1 MSSILLGVHSPHSQA
16 QPTFRDL
23 LRTRLVE
30 QDTVPP
36 DAADRTDLVFN
47 LTKFFNRLG
56 QDAESVHRRLGWSW
70 AGFRFMNLL
79 WAAGPIEARQLT
91 RLSGASRAA
100 TSAVLN
106 TLERDG
112 LIRRDRSETDRRQVL
127 VSLTDEGT
135 SRLLEGLRA
144 QAERDRAWFAVL
156 SPEEQRQLGHL
167 LMRLADQPTP

>member
-1 MSSILLGVHSPHSQA
+1 M
-16 QPTFRDL
+16 
-23 LRTRLVE
+23 
-30 QDTVPP
+30 
-36 DAADRTDLVFN
+36 
-47 LTKFFNRLG
+47 
-56 QDAESVHRRLGWSW
+56 HRRLGWSW

-79 WAAGPIEARQLT
+79 WAAGPLEARQLT

-127 VSLTDEGT
+127 VSLTDEGA

-156 SPEEQRQLGHL
+156 SPRSSGSS
-167 LMRLADQPTP
+167 ATS